1 MGTWL
6 ASKQLCSSSE
16 DLQLYIIWIVMA
28 LELNSFADQMYFVGC
43 SALCLKLAHSILHSQ
58 GNMWLIDQP
67 KAGLLIQVPVI
78 NALHQDSPSCFNT
91 ARHVGILVSGIKE
104 KDWKTI
110 AKEI

>member
-1 MGTWL
+1 
-6 ASKQLCSSSE
+6 
-16 DLQLYIIWIVMA
+16 
-28 LELNSFADQMYFVGC
+28 
-43 SALCLKLAHSILHSQ
+43 
-58 GNMWLIDQP
+58 MWLIDQP

-110 AKEI
+110 AKDTLSTNDGHKVQLVTFDPV

>member
-1 MGTWL
+1 
-6 ASKQLCSSSE
+6 
-16 DLQLYIIWIVMA
+16 
-28 LELNSFADQMYFVGC
+28 
-43 SALCLKLAHSILHSQ
+43 
-58 GNMWLIDQP
+58 MWLIDQP

-110 AKEI
+110 AKDTLSTNDGHKVQLVTFDLVWQGI